1 MKQIMQAAMKHKII
15 FIVILCSSFQMRRS
29 PACPHGNTPWNE
41 GTSHSTHRRIHNFR
55 IRQRHKP
62 GDATCTRDMK
72 GLASYLLCLRQVA
85 PIIMIPTV
93 ANESGESTMQ
103 VREYIRI
110 KQQTVGE

>member
-62 GDATCTRDMK
+62 GDAICTRDRK
-72 GLASYLLCLRQVA
+72 GLASYLLRLRQVA
-85 PIIMIPTV
+85 PVIMIPTV
-93 ANESGESTMQ
+93 TNESCESP
-103 VREYIRI
+103 VKILENLWIE
-110 KQQTVGE
+110 KQ